1 MKLNRFFDILNHQQS
16 LKEEEVTDLQQ
27 ITEIYPYFQP
37 AQILYAKALHTSNHF
52 SFQQNIKKIA
62 VVIYDR
68 KQLYNVLHQNDED
81 SKEPDI
87 TQKNQTT
94 VTTEKNNSVIEIKD
108 TIALDHISNKA
119 KGIEA
124 AIEEKKEVAII
135 VNEIKNSEDKGPSE
149 KEQSSTIWVKT
160 DNSTNKPVNAEK
172 IPEVK
177 NENKVMYFIYPDK
190 KEEAIIPKENLL
202 EAEID
207 GNAYQNE
214 IAKAMV
220 NAFTDKAILE
230 IDKIDAPKPAVIN
243 EAEIV
248 PEIST
253 ESNASE
259 KLEVNSVNEEAHE
272 NEANPID
279 ETKHSHFADWLK
291 QLNQP
296 LQTKSET
303 KTIEKAFTV
312 APEAESNPITTEIT
326 EAIDPDLAK
335 RSRLVKEH
343 QEIID
348 KIIKIE
354 PRINKPKGEFFN
366 SANKAKD
373 SVVEDDSI
381 VSETL
386 ARIYAMQGNLGKAI
400 KTYEILSLKF
410 PEKSAYFAAL
420 IKELKIK

>member
-1 MKLNRFFDILNHQQS
+1 VKLNRFFDILNHHQS
-16 LKEEEVTDLQQ
+16 LKEEEITDLQQ

-81 SKEPDI
+81 CNELEN
-87 TQKNQTT
+87 TQKNHTAVET
-94 VTTEKNNSVIEIKD
+94 KNAVVQDS
-108 TIALDHISNKA
+108 ISNK
-119 KGIEA
+119 
-124 AIEEKKEVAII
+124 EKSIDTSIVEKNEVAII
-135 VNEIKNSEDKGPSE
+135 VNEIKNSEDQAPNE

-160 DNSTNKPVNAEK
+160 NSSTNKSVESEK

-190 KEEAIIPKENLL
+190 KEETIIPKENLL

-207 GNAYQNE
+207 SNAYQNE

-220 NAFTDKAILE
+220 NAFTDTAILE
-230 IDKIDAPKPAVIN
+230 IDKIDVPKPTVIN
-243 EAEIV
+243 DAEIV
-248 PEIST
+248 AEITT
-253 ESNASE
+253 ESNDSE
-259 KLEVNSVNEEAHE
+259 KLEANSVNEEGHE
-272 NEANPID
+272 NEVNPIN
-279 ETKHSHFADWLK
+279 ETIHSHFADWLK

-296 LQTKSET
+296 LQAKSEAN
-303 KTIEKAFTV
+303 TIEKEFTV
-312 APEAESNPITTEIT
+312 VPKAENNPVIPEIIEEI
-326 EAIDPDLAK
+326 DLDLAK

-420 IKELKIK
+420 IKELKVK